1 MFQHL
6 FGKWKVWQ
14 VCVLV
19 ALVVGIV
26 AVTATIVVASPA
38 GEGPASMTTRSHA
51 APCVAGPNESIRP
64 WHSAVPVTVNRGEDG
79 HGV

>member
-19 ALVVGIV
+19 ALAVGIV
-26 AVTATIVVASPA
+26 AVTATIVVAGPA
-38 GEGPASMTTRSHA
+38 GESPAS
-51 APCVAGPNESIRP
+51 CVAGPNESICL